1 MKIRIGYGLGT
12 RTVTNDGESFAAFVD
27 DLERLGFD
35 SLWLSERV
43 SGEAPDPLIA
53 LAFAA
58 ARTTKLKL
66 GMSVLVL
73 PGRNPVLLA
82 EELATLD
89 RLSNGRLLPAF
100 GLGVADPHEQQA
112 FGVERGQ
119 RAAIFDEALPLL
131 RRLWTEDAVD
141 HDGTWFHYEGIRVN
155 PKPVQAPLDLW
166 LGGIAP
172 SELRR
177 VGRLGDGWLPSF
189 CTAADLVRAIPVVTE
204 TAEAHDREIDPEHF
218 GALVIYTEGAIPDEL
233 RTIVAR
239 RRPDLDDPGE
249 LIPAG
254 LPALRTRIE
263 AMIEAGASKFVVVPL
278 AEPPGGDWRGELE
291 EVAAELKPLET

>member
-12 RTVTNDGESFAAFVD
+12 RTVTHDGDTFGSFVD

-53 LAFAA
+53 LSYAA
-58 ARTTKLKL
+58 ARTTRLKL

-73 PGRNPVLLA
+73 PGRNPVLVA
-82 EELATLD
+82 KELATLD

-112 FGVERGQ
+112 FGVERGD
-119 RAAIFDEALPLL
+119 RAKIFNEALPLL

-141 HDGTWFHYEGIRVN
+141 HDGTWFHYDAVTVR
-155 PKPVQAPLDLW
+155 PKPIQQPIDVW
-166 LGGIAP
+166 LGGIAS

-189 CTAADLVRAIPVVTE
+189 CTADDIAAGIPVINQIA
-204 TAEAHDREIDPEHF
+204 AEHDREVDPEHF
-218 GALVIYTEGAIPDEL
+218 GALIAYAEGEVPDL
-233 RTIVAR
+233 VGQILAK
-239 RRPDLDDPGE
+239 RRPDLDDPSE
-249 LIPAG
+249 IVPTS
-254 LPALRTRIE
+254 LPAVRATIE
-263 AMIEAGASKFVVVPL
+263 KMVAAGASKFVLLPL
-278 AEPPGGDWRGELE
+278 SEPSADGWTAELE
-291 EVAAELKPLET
+291 RIAAELKPLET